1 MDCPRP
7 LKGANSGSGAGL
19 LKIRVVRPSV
29 LDRNDRKD
37 HNDHKGPQHAEQLS
51 IILTGTAQARVVG
64 LATGTSVARVRASG
78 MDLSPG
84 S

>member
-1 MDCPRP
+1 MVHTQGR
-7 LKGANSGSGAGL
+7 GAGL

-37 HNDHKGPQHAEQLS
+37 HNDPNGRQHLEQVWV
-51 IILTGTAQARVVG
+51 ILAGTAQATVVG
-64 LATGTSVARVRASG
+64 LAKGSAGARGRASG
-78 MDLSPG
+78 MDPPPG